1 MRWASLH
8 CSVFLAGATARRQ
21 PTIYTAAR
29 GLTVPHTPVTNRTLA
44 GSEPARDLIGHV
56 ESSGRFP
63 SVLLVLIDDADFGN
77 PGTFGGPI
85 DIPNYTRMGPFGAV
99 PPGRTT
105 VQGIA
110 PRLAGHRPERGG
122 RTQCC
127 PSFPQAPRSA

>member
-1 MRWASLH
+1 MGFAALLRLPSRRHGAQTTNDLHSRPWAH
-8 CSVFLAGATARRQ
+8 R
-21 PTIYTAAR
+21 AAY
-29 GLTVPHTPVTNRTLA
+29 PVTNRTLA

>member
-1 MRWASLH
+1 
-8 CSVFLAGATARRQ
+8 
-21 PTIYTAAR
+21 
-29 GLTVPHTPVTNRTLA
+29 VPHTPVTNRTLA

-122 RTQCC
+122 RTPVLSVLPAGAKIRVSGSRVRAGEAIAQRR
-127 PSFPQAPRSA
+127 PPGRP